1 MDILIS
7 ICLGIAIAFIIVFIQ
22 KSSLKSVVKQRA
34 ASCYIKKGSFKL
46 NTSTDVFLY
55 KRIEKT
61 EKEKKE

>member
-46 NTSTDVFLY
+46 STDVFLY